1 MELSRKI
8 MGVALLSFL
17 LVLCLAGSAL
27 TQQQQDFVAVPY
39 GDIEVIIEPSSSENV
54 MVQVLFVT
62 DLTDNEVYNWHLSK
76 SATSFVI
83 EKGYLHM
90 SKQYKFHMVAFSS
103 GGVPSDP
110 SNNLFIEVSGVQIP
124 AERMPPKM
132 VIPASPVMNIPQ

>member
-1 MELSRKI
+1 MKKFIFIAILLLI
-8 MGVALLSFL
+8 GVFGI
-17 LVLCLAGSAL
+17 VWLAEA
-27 TQQQQDFVAVPY
+27 QDFGVVPY

-62 DLTDNEVYNWHLSK
+62 DLTDNEIYNWHLSK

-83 EKGYLHM
+83 EEGYLHM
-90 SKQYKFHMVAFSS
+90 GKQYKLHMVAFSS